1 MRSIKRI
8 HLILFLIIIGAI
20 GLFIEHSRQ
29 KVSEKPVVKQIS
41 KISPESKIEVKET
54 PKKTSYQKLTSEQVP
69 ALEQKK
75 YQDIENTARQA
86 VAIAG
91 EYWKIAKREGRD
103 LSKGQSTLRLAKVA
117 LKAENYSEAIRLAKQ
132 SIEELK
138 TAPKIGINY
147 RVVRGDCLWN
157 IAKMKKHYGRGSMW
171 VKIWRANEKIIPDFD
186 LIYPNQI
193 LFIPKS

>member
-20 GLFIEHSRQ
+20 GLFIEHYRQ

>member
-8 HLILFLIIIGAI
+8 HLILFLIVLGAI

-29 KVSEKPVVKQIS
+29 RWPEKQVVK
-41 KISPESKIEVKET
+41 KILKPLPAKKIETVKE
-54 PKKTSYQKLTSEQVP
+54 QKVLP
-69 ALEQKK
+69 EQKK
-75 YQDIENTARQA
+75 LQESESIARQT

-91 EYWKIAKREGRD
+91 EYWKIAKKEGRD

-117 LKAENYSEAIRLAKQ
+117 LNAKNYSEAIRLAKQ

-138 TAPKIGINY
+138 TAPKIGVNY